1 MTQALESPPPARAT
15 DVQGVIEL
23 DHREATFQRR
33 AVLILTIL
41 PFAGVFGAIALFWG
55 TGLSAVTAA
64 IAFVFYVFSG
74 MGVTVGFHRLFT
86 HKSFEASRGLKLA
99 LAIGG
104 SFAVQGSVLS
114 WVAAHRRHHAYSDRE
129 GDPHSPHLDEGPG
142 LRGVVRGLWHAHI
155 GWLTSPEKTD
165 IERWAPDLLKDPDL
179 VKIDRWFPRL
189 SVLSFT
195 LPALIGVAVTRSLWG
210 GIAAFIW
217 GSLVRVFF
225 LHHVTWSI
233 NSICHFY
240 GERPFK
246 SLDFSTNNWV
256 LAIIS
261 FGESW
266 HNNHHAF
273 PTSARHGIG
282 RGQIDVS
289 AGLISLFEKLHLA
302 TKVKIVKPKQLAA
315 KAIRDFKPRRGIME
329 NN

>member
-1 MTQALESPPPARAT
+1 MSQALESPPSARGT
-15 DVQGVIEL
+15 DVQGVIEM
-23 DHREATFQRR
+23 DPREATFQRR

-86 HKSFEASRGLKLA
+86 HRSFEASRGLKLA

-104 SFAVQGSVLS
+104 SFAVQGSILS

-142 LRGVVRGLWHAHI
+142 LAGVIRGLWHAHI

-165 IERWAPDLLKDPDL
+165 IDRWAPDLLKDPDL

-189 SVLSFT
+189 SILSFA
-195 LPALIGVAVTRSLWG
+195 LPALIGLAVTRSLWG

-315 KAIRDFKPRRGIME
+315 KAVKEFKPRRSIVE
-329 NN
+329 HP

>member
-1 MTQALESPPPARAT
+1 MTQAIDASPSPRAPE
-15 DVQGVIEL
+15 VQGVIEL
-23 DHREATFQRR
+23 DPSEATFQRR

-64 IAFVFYVFSG
+64 IALVFYVFSG

-86 HKSFEASRGLKLA
+86 HRSFEASRGLKLA

-104 SFAVQGSVLS
+104 SMAVQGSILS

-142 LRGVVRGLWHAHI
+142 LGGVIRGLWHAHI

-189 SVLSFT
+189 TIISFA
-195 LPALIGVAVTRSLWG
+195 LPAVVGLAITRSLWG

-315 KAIRDFKPRRGIME
+315 KAIRDFKPRRNIVE
-329 NN
+329 HP

>member
-233 NSICHFY
+233 NSICHFF
-240 GERPFK
+240 GERRFET
-246 SLDFSTNNWV
+246 DDRSTNVAW
-256 LAIIS
+256 LALPS
-261 FGESW
+261 LGEAW
-266 HNNHHAF
+266 HHNHHAF
-273 PTSARHGIG
+273 PRAATHGLRWWEIDISG
-282 RGQIDVS
+282 LVIRGLRRV
-289 AGLISLFEKLHLA
+289 GLAWNVVRITPERQQQRLA
-302 TKVKIVKPKQLAA
+302 V
-315 KAIRDFKPRRGIME
+315 R
-329 NN
+329 